1 MQVLRTVT
9 TLQSSS
15 DPELVTKSHREH
27 LSWLAKVSLV
37 LIAGW
42 VAVTQAVSS
51 ERPSHKQSM
60 QDRNTRGPA
69 HQSLPAHLLVIPVPL
84 SEGCGQ
90 NDFQNRVL
98 HIFHHPAP
106 GTTYHANGS
115 SPVNVILGCT
125 CWSTTFLF
133 NSLPCPNQEVIL
145 TLSQQLNVHHPFS
158 LHMIVLTT
166 LSNAACKWN

>member
-1 MQVLRTVT
+1 M
-9 TLQSSS
+9 
-15 DPELVTKSHREH
+15 
-27 LSWLAKVSLV
+27 

-69 HQSLPAHLLVIPVPL
+69 HQSLPAHLLVFLVPL

-90 NDFQNRVL
+90 NDFQNCVL

-106 GTTYHANGS
+106 GIIYHLNGS
-115 SPVNVILGCT
+115 SPISVILGCT
-125 CWSTTFLF
+125 SWSITFLF
-133 NSLPCPNQEVIL
+133 NSLPCPIQEVIL
-145 TLSQQLNVHHPFS
+145 TLSQQLNVHHPLSF
-158 LHMIVLTT
+158 HVIVLTT
-166 LSNAACKWN
+166 LSNAACK